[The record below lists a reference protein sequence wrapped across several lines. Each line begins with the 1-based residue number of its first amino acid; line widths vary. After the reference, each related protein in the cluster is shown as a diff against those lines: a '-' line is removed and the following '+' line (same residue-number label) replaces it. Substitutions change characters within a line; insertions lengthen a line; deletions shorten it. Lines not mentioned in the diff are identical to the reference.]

1 MIQGIEKFN
10 KMEKMPNDKSIDHL
24 NNDRSEKLN
33 HDMDRNN
40 GVSQFGNN
48 QEFGLPPEMIS

>member
-10 KMEKMPNDKSIDHL
+10 KIEKMHNDKSMDHL

-33 HDMDRNN
+33 HEIDRNN
-40 GVSQFGNN
+40 AG
-48 QEFGLPPEMIS
+48 